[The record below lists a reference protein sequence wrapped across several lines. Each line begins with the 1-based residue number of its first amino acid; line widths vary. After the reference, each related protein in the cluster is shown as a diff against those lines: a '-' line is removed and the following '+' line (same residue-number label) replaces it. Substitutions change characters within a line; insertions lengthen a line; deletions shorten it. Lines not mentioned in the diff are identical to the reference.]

1 MKAVKPSPD
10 SKMIKLLTFDNL
22 FPPLRHS
29 HSKKLEVK
37 WRRLSRFPAK
47 MTLVHAWATLSI
59 LENLVLVVV
68 LERKHVHLVL
78 KNICSIFILS

>member
-29 HSKKLEVK
+29 HSKKLEAER
-37 WRRLSRFPAK
+37 RRLSRFPAK
-47 MTLVHAWATLSI
+47 MTLVHS
-59 LENLVLVVV
+59 
-68 LERKHVHLVL
+68 
-78 KNICSIFILS
+78 